1 MGLKCCRYD
10 SLRLSV
16 DRGVA
21 VVAPGQIVI
30 GGEVFKER
38 RQYAF
43 DYISDVL
50 KHTLDNGT

>member
-1 MGLKCCRYD
+1 
-10 SLRLSV
+10 LRLSV

-30 GGEVFKER
+30 GGEVFKDR

-43 DYISDVL
+43 DYISDIL
-50 KHTLDNGT
+50 KHTLPNGT